1 MWTSLKQNVDSL
13 AFIHIFSL
21 HGEKVASIERLSTQG
36 PYACPQPK
44 NLFSGEKLPV
54 ANFWIWGAKKQG
66 VEASL

>member
-54 ANFWIWGAKKQG
+54 ANF
-66 VEASL
+66 